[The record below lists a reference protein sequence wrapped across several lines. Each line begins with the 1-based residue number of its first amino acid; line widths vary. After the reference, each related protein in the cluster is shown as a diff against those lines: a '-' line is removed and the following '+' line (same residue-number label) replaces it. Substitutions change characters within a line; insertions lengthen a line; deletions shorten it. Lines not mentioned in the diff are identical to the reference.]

1 MVSEVVTAE
10 EGRRERE
17 RELALIIFPHPFA
30 LSLSFRG
37 AMRRKRL
44 ATQGAAIDNN
54 MKANKG

>member
-1 MVSEVVTAE
+1 VVTAE
-10 EGRRERE
+10 EGRRERG
-17 RELALIIFPHPFA
+17 RELAYIIFLHPFA